1 MSRYKYEATIN
12 GVTMWAKSELEH
24 VGRITGVKDKT
35 LQKSYALST
44 LNGMAH
50 LRNALLQLV
59 NDPEYSYDKKDLLK
73 THDIV
78 IRVMK
83 HLMNDYDISKET
95 IKKVNAYN
103 VLGDL
108 SYLSKGKTRKARKN

>member
-1 MSRYKYEATIN
+1 MSRYKYEATVN

-59 NDPEYSYDKKDLLK
+59 NDPEYRHDKKDLLK
-73 THDIV
+73 THDTV

-83 HLMNDYDISKET
+83 HLMKDYVISKET

>member
-1 MSRYKYEATIN
+1 MSSYKYEATVN
-12 GVTMWAKSELEH
+12 GVSMWAKSELEH
-24 VGRITGVKDKT
+24 VGRITGVKDKA

-50 LRNALLQLV
+50 LRNALFQLV
-59 NDPEYSYDKKDLLK
+59 NDPEYSHHKKDLLK
-73 THDIV
+73 THDTV

-83 HLMNDYDISKET
+83 HLMKDYDISKET
-95 IKKVNAYN
+95 IKKVNIYN